1 MFLAMYKLRYSNSKK
16 SSFSKLAYSKQ
27 NATRYWLEHKIN
39 LLDLT
44 KMLSCAKFSDR
55 FTIAELISIAERK
68 VSHWQ
73 KHPNFNLQKALT
85 VFNAVKYS
93 TVKT

>member
-1 MFLAMYKLRYSNSKK
+1 MSLAMLKVRYSNSKK

-39 LLDLT
+39 LLELT
-44 KMLSCAKFSDR
+44 KMLSHANFSDR

-68 VSHWQ
+68 VTHWER
-73 KHPNFNLQKALT
+73 HPNFNLQKALT
-85 VFNAVKYS
+85 VFNAVKHS
-93 TVKT
+93 TVKM